1 MKKLSELMKKKWF
14 RTLITIVLLVVIAW
28 ISGRLEGGDQ
38 GATPTPTQVV
48 SQEGDGQTPTAAA
61 TDTPT
66 ATDAPKVT
74 NTPEPTETPKA
85 TNTPV
90 PTETPT
96 PTEEPEVIQYTF
108 RSQSQLDSHF
118 EKHGHEMGAS
128 SAEEYLAMAN
138 RVIQSED
145 ALHKLE
151 AEDND
156 HIYYLVETN
165 EFVVLSQDGYIRT
178 YFLPSAGLDYYE
190 RQ

>member
-14 RTLITIVLLVVIAW
+14 RTLITILLLVVIAW
-28 ISGRLEGGDQ
+28 ISGRLEGSDQ
-38 GATPTPTQVV
+38 GTTPTPTQMV
-48 SQEGDGQTPTAAA
+48 SQEGDGQTPTTTP
-61 TDTPT
+61 TDTPE
-66 ATDAPKVT
+66 ATETPKPT
-74 NTPEPTETPKA
+74 NTPKA
-85 TNTPV
+85 TNTPA
-90 PTETPT
+90 PTKTPT

-138 RVIQSED
+138 RVIRSED